1 MAPVELAIYDLSGG
15 AAKEMSASMGALLDN
30 KTVELVPH
38 TGVRV
43 FGREVVFSG
52 GIRAQDPTQV
62 VEAMGHGPVRVEA
75 MGDTAKT
82 EDELD
87 EFLCSIAASWT
98 AESYDLWTKN
108 CNNFSDVVL
117 NFLCGRGVPAVQDAL
132 NGSLEKNGGLVG
144 PKGETM
150 TLTVKAASGSAAPT
164 SVTLPKTA
172 TVGALSGVN
181 VGEAPLRV
189 VRASAAPPVAAPVA
203 AHVIPTIPVPA
214 ATPLSR
220 AVARAEASGGTEV
233 LKTLHKI
240 LSNVVHHP
248 GGKVPEA
255 QAEQRGLPAQARRAA
270 AGRGGGLPGASR
282 AWASAA
288 RRRRAASAA

>member
-1 MAPVELAIYDLSGG
+1 
-15 AAKEMSASMGALLDN
+15 MGALLDN

-75 MGDTAKT
+75 MGETSKT
-82 EDELD
+82 EDELG
-87 EFLCSIAASWT
+87 EFLCSIASWA

-117 NFLCGRGVPAVQDAL
+117 NFLCGRGVPAWILSLPGRCSRRSANCSGDPRQACRTL

-164 SVTLPKTA
+164 SVTLRRRRPSALQRPSRRQAPLQKYQKLKLSNA
-172 TVGALSGVN
+172 AFQRKCVGHDGALDVLK
-181 VGEAPLRV
+181 EAGFREADAMLQITPS
-189 VRASAAPPVAAPVA
+189 ASAWPARPRRARAVSALDAIEAAAAPPPVAAA
-203 AHVIPTIPVPA
+203 ASQGLAGLGLGGAPPPGGPA
-214 ATPLSR
+214 A
-220 AVARAEASGGTEV
+220 
-233 LKTLHKI
+233 
-240 LSNVVHHP
+240 
-248 GGKVPEA
+248 
-255 QAEQRGLPAQARRAA
+255 
-270 AGRGGGLPGASR
+270 
-282 AWASAA
+282 
-288 RRRRAASAA
+288 

>member
-75 MGDTAKT
+75 MGETSKT

-117 NFLCGRGVPAVQDAL
+117 NFLCGRGVPAWILSLPGEMLATPLGKLLGPILGNVQDAL

-172 TVGALSGVN
+172 TVGALRAAVN
-181 VGEAPLRV
+181 VDAKPRFVFMGKLLADDSKPLSDYGVTKDGLTVLLVGAKASSAP
-189 VRASAAPPVAAPVA
+189 AAPPPVA
-203 AHVIPTIPVPA
+203 TPCLLYTSPSPRD
-214 ATPLSR
+214 ATLSR
-220 AVARAEASGGTEV
+220 MPS
-233 LKTLHKI
+233 
-240 LSNVVHHP
+240 
-248 GGKVPEA
+248 
-255 QAEQRGLPAQARRAA
+255 
-270 AGRGGGLPGASR
+270 
-282 AWASAA
+282 SA
-288 RRRRAASAA
+288 